1 MSSNQNISRFSNSL
15 RTDFYWPL
23 NLSQTHFEKLRILR
37 KILTIITLIQ
47 LSSCGVNEMEFEKSK
62 WSERFDG
69 FYEYRENMVQ
79 DLMENHLEKGMELKK
94 VIELLGE
101 PGNYHNKKEN
111 EIIYEIMVDYGW
123 NIDPMEGKEL
133 YIEFDKDS
141 IITNYKL
148 NHWEH

>member
-1 MSSNQNISRFSNSL
+1 MLKWFKTNFNNLKILNRFV
-15 RTDFYWPL
+15 
-23 NLSQTHFEKLRILR
+23 
-37 KILTIITLIQ
+37 ILTILFLLT
-47 LSSCGVNEMEFEKSK
+47 SCGVKEMEFDKSK
-62 WSERFDG
+62 WNKRFDG

-79 DLMENHLEKGMELKK
+79 DLMENHLEKGMEIKK

-133 YIEFDKDS
+133 HIEFDKDS
-141 IITNYKL
+141 ILTNYKL
-148 NHWEH
+148 VHWEH

>member
-1 MSSNQNISRFSNSL
+1 MSSNQNISRLSNSL
-15 RTDFYWPL
+15 RTEFYWTF
-23 NLSQTHFEKLRILR
+23 NLSQTDFEKMRMLR

-47 LSSCGVNEMEFEKSK
+47 LSSCGVKEMEFEKSK
-62 WSERFDG
+62 WNERFDG

-79 DLMENHLEKGMELKK
+79 NLMESHLKKGMDLKN

-101 PGNYHNKKEN
+101 PGNYQNEKPN
-111 EIIYEIMVDYGW
+111 EITYEIMVDYGW

-141 IITNYKL
+141 TVTDFRL
-148 NHWEH
+148 EHWKH

>member
-15 RTDFYWPL
+15 RTDFYWIF
-23 NLSQTHFEKLRILR
+23 NLSQTDFKKLKILR

-47 LSSCGVNEMEFEKSK
+47 LSSCGVKEMEFEKSK
-62 WSERFDG
+62 WNERFDG

-79 DLMENHLEKGMELKK
+79 DLMENHLEKGMELKR

-101 PGNYHNKKEN
+101 PGNYQNKKEN
-111 EIIYEIMVDYGW
+111 EITYEIMVDYGW

-141 IITNYKL
+141 TVTDFKL
-148 NHWEH
+148 KHWKH

>member
-1 MSSNQNISRFSNSL
+1 MSSNKNISRFSNSM
-15 RTDFYWPL
+15 RTDLYWTF
-23 NLSQTHFEKLRILR
+23 NLSQTDFEKLRILR

-47 LSSCGVNEMEFEKSK
+47 LSSCGVKEMEFEKSK
-62 WSERFDG
+62 WNERFDG

-79 DLMENHLEKGMELKK
+79 DIMENHLEKGMELKK
-94 VIELLGE
+94 VVELLGE
-101 PGNYHNKKEN
+101 PDNSQNRREN

-141 IITNYKL
+141 TITDYRIE
-148 NHWEH
+148 HWEH

>member
-1 MSSNQNISRFSNSL
+1 MA
-15 RTDFYWPL
+15 
-23 NLSQTHFEKLRILR
+23 
-37 KILTIITLIQ
+37 Q
-47 LSSCGVNEMEFEKSK
+47 LSSCGVKEMKFDKSK
-62 WSERFDG
+62 WNERFDG

-94 VIELLGE
+94 VVELLGE

-133 YIEFDKDS
+133 YIEFNKDS
-141 IITNYKL
+141 IITDFKL
-148 NHWEH
+148 EHWKH

>member
-1 MSSNQNISRFSNSL
+1 MLKWFKTNFNNLKILNRFV
-15 RTDFYWPL
+15 
-23 NLSQTHFEKLRILR
+23 
-37 KILTIITLIQ
+37 ILTILFLLT
-47 LSSCGVNEMEFEKSK
+47 SCGVKEMEFDKSK
-62 WSERFDG
+62 WNKRFDG

-79 DLMENHLEKGMELKK
+79 DLMENHLEKGMEIKK

-133 YIEFDKDS
+133 HIEFDKDS
-141 IITNYKL
+141 ILTNYNL
-148 NHWEH
+148 VHWEH